1 MDVRRWLARVVRN
14 LKEKTVVS
22 AQGGKEMSHEIS
34 YTDSLV
40 NDPERESKEIIK
52 GCPITCPVRDYN
64 TQSIDYSIR
73 LLLGLEEHRWFGYM
87 LGRIHRKGAW
97 KELW

>member
-14 LKEKTVVS
+14 LKEKTAVL

-40 NDPERESKEIIK
+40 NDPERKK
-52 GCPITCPVRDYN
+52 
-64 TQSIDYSIR
+64 
-73 LLLGLEEHRWFGYM
+73 
-87 LGRIHRKGAW
+87 
-97 KELW
+97 